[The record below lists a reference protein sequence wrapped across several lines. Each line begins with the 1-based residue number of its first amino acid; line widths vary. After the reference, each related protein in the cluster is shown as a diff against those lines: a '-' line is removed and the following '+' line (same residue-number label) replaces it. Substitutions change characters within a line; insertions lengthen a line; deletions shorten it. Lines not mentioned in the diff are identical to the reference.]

1 MSVFVLKLLAVVSM
15 FIDHLTYVLYL
26 SGHIPYGTLYIVG
39 RAIGRPAFLVYCFL
53 LVNGFEKTRDRK
65 KYLARLIEFAV
76 ISQIPFSLAFT
87 RDNFRAANSNCGML
101 FSIDA
106 QKALILLL
114 PLAVYFI
121 VVCECRAKPSLF
133 WLAAAFFASSATLT
147 VRGITLLSADTN
159 VFYTLAAGMALM
171 LSADF
176 AVSERRSWWKLLLIA
191 AALGVE
197 LYFVQ
202 VDSDYGILGAAI
214 IFLLYL
220 TRRWR
225 PVQVMVVAL
234 SSLAEYYWSVPY
246 FAAALTALIPILLY
260 NGKLGPKMRSAF
272 YIFYPAHLALLGAV
286 FIALSRLKG

>member
-101 FSIDA
+101 LSIDA
-106 QKALILLL
+106 QKTLILLL

-133 WLAAAFFASSATLT
+133 WLVAAFFASSATLT

-176 AVSERRSWWKLLLIA
+176 AVSERRSWWKLLLIV
-191 AALGVE
+191 AALGVD

-246 FAAALTALIPILLY
+246 FAAALTALVPILLY